1 MGKKKNKTKERYKN
15 LTLLHSNDLH
25 GDFLAEKINKD
36 LVGGVSMLSGYIN
49 KVRNEEQNVIYA
61 ISGDMFRGS
70 VIDSEY
76 KGISTIEIMNLLGP
90 DVATIGNHEVDY
102 GIAHLLFIEKCA
114 TFPIINANMYIAT
127 NGNRLFRPYK
137 IIKIN
142 GMKIMFIG
150 LITEMVL
157 ARTKLESM
165 IGPFIDIN
173 DAVEEVGKVCNA
185 YKPDDVDLTVLLT
198 HIGFEA
204 DRVLASK
211 LKPEWGINMIIGG
224 HTHTFLDEPEVV
236 NGIPIVQAGIGTSQ
250 IGRFDLII
258 DTKKNKI
265 ASYKWNTIPIKDEYC
280 PRDEEL
286 EDLIMTYKYEV
297 DKKYGKIITRLNRQL
312 THPERRRETEAGNLM
327 ADIHKEIAG
336 VDIMFL
342 GSGSLRKQRLGP
354 VVTLGD
360 LTEFY
365 PYDDEIFVAKA
376 SGKVIKKFVS
386 NMIRKALD
394 VDTVSEFYQVS
405 YGSEFVWSK
414 SENKLIKAELDGEKI
429 KDDKKYTIGIQRYH
443 LENLEKNLGIKKK
456 DFESEFRCTSTSGF
470 QVVEEYLASH
480 THLDSVVEG
489 RIKIKE

>member
-1 MGKKKNKTKERYKN
+1 MGKKKDKTKERYKN

-127 NGNRLFRPYK
+127 NGNRL
-137 IIKIN
+137 
-142 GMKIMFIG
+142 
-150 LITEMVL
+150 
-157 ARTKLESM
+157 
-165 IGPFIDIN
+165 
-173 DAVEEVGKVCNA
+173 
-185 YKPDDVDLTVLLT
+185 
-198 HIGFEA
+198 
-204 DRVLASK
+204 
-211 LKPEWGINMIIGG
+211 
-224 HTHTFLDEPEVV
+224 THTFLDEPEVV

-258 DTKKNKI
+258 DTKKNRI

-342 GSGSLRKQRLGP
+342 GSGSLRKKRLGP

-386 NMIRKALD
+386 NMIKKALD

-429 KDDKKYTIGIQRYH
+429 KDDKKYAIGIQRYH

-456 DFESEFRCTSTSGF
+456 DFDSEFRCTSTSGF

-489 RIKIKE
+489 RIRIKE